1 MSADDAIRHIRGDVP
16 KTTWAPSS
24 QDVTT
29 VVMKNCEPLVFL
41 PALAMERI
49 PGFVCFSWKFS
60 SVEPKNDM
68 ISSCTP
74 QRRHA
79 FARRETSLTLELLAV
94 DRLSTGTV
102 TAGEVATLEHEVGD
116 DTVEGRALVAETMLA
131 GGELAEVTSGLWD
144 DVVVELEGDATRGL
158 VVDRDVE
165 LRVPPP
171 PSESRCACT

>member
-1 MSADDAIRHIRGDVP
+1 ML
-16 KTTWAPSS
+16 T
-24 QDVTT
+24 VTT
-29 VVMKNCEPLVFL
+29 
-41 PALAMERI
+41 
-49 PGFVCFSWKFS
+49 
-60 SVEPKNDM
+60 
-68 ISSCTP
+68 
-74 QRRHA
+74 
-79 FARRETSLTLELLAV
+79 
-94 DRLSTGTV
+94 
-102 TAGEVATLEHEVGD
+102 GEVTTLEHEVGD